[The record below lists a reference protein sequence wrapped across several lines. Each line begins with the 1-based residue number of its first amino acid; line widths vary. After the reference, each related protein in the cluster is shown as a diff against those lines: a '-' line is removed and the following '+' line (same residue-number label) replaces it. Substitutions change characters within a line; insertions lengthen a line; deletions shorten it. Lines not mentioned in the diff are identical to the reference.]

1 MGDRILLVW
10 SVVALAAFAAVALA
24 GWLGSRRIASLVDV
38 APWQGPHFPKV
49 SIVVAARDEAK
60 HVEAATRSLLALDWP
75 DLEIVAVDDR
85 STDGTGEILDGLAR
99 MDRRLRVVHVKE
111 LPPGWL
117 GKNHALHVGAAAATG
132 GWLLFTDG
140 DVLFHPEALRQAVA
154 YANREQLDHL
164 AVGPEAPVDG
174 LWLQAA
180 IAGFGVFFSVF
191 TRAWKVRDPKSSA
204 HIGIG
209 AFNLV
214 RRAAYL
220 RAGGHAALPLRPDD
234 DLKLGKRLKE
244 TGSKQDVVFG
254 RGRLSVE
261 WYGSLREMAHGL
273 EKNAFASLEYSVPA
287 TVAAALAVALLFV
300 LPFLLLPW
308 SEGVPRLLFLATY
321 LLQAVATGVSAY
333 RLGLDPWL
341 GPMFP
346 FAAGFMIYVILRSMT
361 VTLRQGGIRWRGTF
375 YPLAELKKSAPTPS
389 PAPGSPR

>member
-1 MGDRILLVW
+1 MGDEILLCW
-10 SVVALAAFAAVALA
+10 SIVAFASFAAVAVA
-24 GWLGSRRIASLVDV
+24 GYLGSRRIASLVDV
-38 APWQGPHFPKV
+38 PPWQGPHFPKV
-49 SIVVAARDEAK
+49 SIVVAARDEARG
-60 HVEAATRSLLALDWP
+60 VEAAARSLLALDWP
-75 DLEIVAVDDR
+75 DLEIVVVDDR
-85 STDGTGEILDGLAR
+85 STDGTGEILDRIAKEN
-99 MDRRLRVVHVKE
+99 RRLQVVHVTE
-111 LPPGWL
+111 LPKGWL
-117 GKNHALHVGAAAATG
+117 GKNHALHLGAGAAQG

-140 DVLFHPEALRQAVA
+140 DVLFHPEALRQAIA
-154 YANREQLDHL
+154 YANTHHLDHL
-164 AVGPEAPVDG
+164 TVGPEAPVDG

-220 RAGGHAALPLRPDD
+220 RAGGHTALPLRPDD

-244 TGSKQDVVFG
+244 TGSAQDIVFG

-261 WYGSLREMAHGL
+261 WYGTLKEMAHGL
-273 EKNAFASLEYSVPA
+273 EKNAFASLEYNVAA
-287 TVAAALAVALLFV
+287 TVGAVFVVALLFV
-300 LPFLLLPW
+300 LPFLLLLVTD
-308 SEGVPRLLFLATY
+308 GTPRILFGATY
-321 LLQAVATGVSAY
+321 LLQAIATAESAR

-346 FAAGFMIYVILRSMT
+346 FSAGFMIYVILRSMT

-375 YPLAELKKSAPTPS
+375 YPLDELRKN
-389 PAPGSPR
+389 RV